1 MALGRVILAIPVL
14 LAMAGC
20 AGGKVRDEPAA
31 PDVEAIS
38 DVVAA
43 PGGGKAVLNSA
54 TPDLEASP
62 GLGTENQAVPPQKP
76 SPEVVPDQGMAAADG
91 STKVVAGGQ
100 PPATG
105 PAGNRV
111 DATAAGKRASGD
123 QAAAAA
129 DIKGGDKPG
138 EEGGLAA
145 KRVDR
150 ILPVGENKWSK
161 EPTAGRAGAPATV
174 SKSATT
180 ENSTAESIP
189 SAGDGAVS
197 ADRTAAAEEKV
208 ESVSSDKGSVTASPG
223 PAVDMGDPGADELNR
238 LAALPPDS
246 SEGAVTTE
254 TREKLKGKMDDEDR
268 SLQCD
273 VVELLGR
280 SIGQWR
286 LRGEEQKSA
295 ADKAI
300 DEVVRATGG
309 ERDRR
314 FVFGGRVYGM
324 LIYELKQD
332 HTSEGFGAYAHAA
345 CLILRGHRGLI
356 PADDTSAAQLDQ
368 ALRSCESGAPEA
380 DELNDCISERME
392 QIVRERGRRSG

>member
-1 MALGRVILAIPVL
+1 
-14 LAMAGC
+14 
-20 AGGKVRDEPAA
+20 
-31 PDVEAIS
+31 
-38 DVVAA
+38 
-43 PGGGKAVLNSA
+43 
-54 TPDLEASP
+54 
-62 GLGTENQAVPPQKP
+62 
-76 SPEVVPDQGMAAADG
+76 
-91 STKVVAGGQ
+91 
-100 PPATG
+100 
-105 PAGNRV
+105 
-111 DATAAGKRASGD
+111 
-123 QAAAAA
+123 
-129 DIKGGDKPG
+129 
-138 EEGGLAA
+138 
-145 KRVDR
+145 
-150 ILPVGENKWSK
+150 
-161 EPTAGRAGAPATV
+161 
-174 SKSATT
+174 
-180 ENSTAESIP
+180 
-189 SAGDGAVS
+189 
-197 ADRTAAAEEKV
+197 
-208 ESVSSDKGSVTASPG
+208 
-223 PAVDMGDPGADELNR
+223 MGDPEADELNR

-254 TREKLKGKMDDEDR
+254 TGEEPKGKLDEEDR